1 MSPPQLSAVP
11 ELSRIVL
18 TEEEIQR
25 EIDRLAKDITRDYR
39 NKDLVVVGIL
49 NGAFFFTCDL
59 IRGIEMPVTLDFLSL
74 RRFSPQHRDAR
85 RVEITRD
92 LEESIEGREVL
103 IVEDLVDTGLSLNY
117 LCHVLGKRR
126 PASVVVC
133 SLLDRPQL
141 RLVDLPPLKY
151 RGFEVDDQFLVG
163 YGLDFQGRFRN
174 LPYIAAVKERSEAF
188 QVA

>member
-1 MSPPQLSAVP
+1 MRPLQSDSVP

-25 EIDRLAKDITRDYR
+25 EIDRLGKDITRDYG
-39 NKDLVVVGIL
+39 NKDPVVVGVL
-49 NGAFFFTCDL
+49 KGAFVFTCDL
-59 IRGIEMPVTLDFLSL
+59 IRRIETLVTLDFLSL
-74 RRFSPQHRDAR
+74 RSFSLQHRDAR

-103 IVEDLVDTGLSLNY
+103 IIEDLVDTGLSLNY
-117 LCHVLGKRR
+117 LCHMLGKRQ

-141 RLVDLPPLKY
+141 RLVDLPLRY

-163 YGLDFQGRFRN
+163 YGLDFQGRFLN
-174 LPYIAAVKERSEAF
+174 LPYIAALKERPEAF
-188 QVA
+188 RVA